1 MVEEVI
7 EELKPKLRLKLDSK
21 DKELL
26 QLMQDAFPLESHPY
40 AVLANKLGLTEDEV
54 FARVKRLY
62 AEGVIR
68 KLRTILDAQKL
79 GTCSSTLIAMKVP
92 EDKMKHVVG
101 IVNEY
106 MSVTHN
112 YRREHDY
119 NLWFTVTACGD
130 KNLRAT
136 VEEIKRRAGIP
147 DSDVLDLPTTR
158 VFKIDVRFKFTDTDT
173 DTGEEGGVAD
183 SG

>member
-1 MVEEVI
+1 MVI
-7 EELKPKLRLKLDSK
+7 KQLKPELKLDRK

-26 QLMQDAFPLESHPY
+26 QLMQDDFPLESHPY

-79 GTCSSTLIAMKVP
+79 GTCFSTLIAMKVP
-92 EDKMKHVVG
+92 EDKMSHVVS

-158 VFKIDVRFKFTDTDT
+158 VFKIDVRFKFTYT